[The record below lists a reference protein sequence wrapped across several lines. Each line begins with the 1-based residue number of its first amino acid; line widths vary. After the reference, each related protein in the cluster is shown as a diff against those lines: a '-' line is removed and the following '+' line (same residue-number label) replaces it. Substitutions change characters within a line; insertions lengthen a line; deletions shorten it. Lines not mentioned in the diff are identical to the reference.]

1 MRFSWGASVVVTSLL
16 AACASAELEGEPSSL
31 EDAGA
36 LPTQDAPRPADSG
49 RDAERDPDSGA
60 GPDAGPDA
68 ERDADSGALVDG
80 CPAEMARIGGFCV
93 DRYEATVVT
102 VEGGEE
108 RARSPYETLG
118 DASVRAKSAPDVVPQ
133 GYISQVEAAAACA
146 AADKRLCGAEE
157 LARACRG
164 DDAGALYPYGG
175 TTRMPGKCNEGK
187 GSFVPRLFGANP
199 ALWTYENFN
208 DPRLNQLDG
217 GLARTGAHP
226 ECRSPHGV
234 YDCVGNLHEWTSEP
248 VDARGHARFRGG
260 FYGDA
265 EINGK
270 GCLYVTSAHE
280 PTYHDYSTGF
290 RCCRD
295 AR

>member
-234 YDCVGNLHEWTSEP
+234 RLRGQP
-248 VDARGHARFRGG
+248 PRVDLRAGRRAGSRALSRRLLRRRRDQREGVPGRHLGASSRR
-260 FYGDA
+260 
-265 EINGK
+265 
-270 GCLYVTSAHE
+270 T
-280 PTYHDYSTGF
+280 TTTSTGF

>member
-1 MRFSWGASVVVTSLL
+1 MARVRRAFAVGVSLL
-16 AACASAELEGEPSSL
+16 AACAGATPSPKGVV
-31 EDAGA
+31 GA
-36 LPTQDAPRPADSG
+36 
-49 RDAERDPDSGA
+49 
-60 GPDAGPDA
+60 PDAGPDA
-68 ERDADSGALVDG
+68 PGEVDG
-80 CPAEMARIGGFCV
+80 CPAEMARIGTFCV

-102 VEGGEE
+102 VEGGKE
-108 RARSPYETLG
+108 RPRSPYQTVG
-118 DASVRAKSAPDVVPQ
+118 DASVRARSAPNVVPQ
-133 GYISQVEAAAACA
+133 AYISQVQAAAACA
-146 AADKRLCGAEE
+146 AADKRLCAAKE

-164 DDAGALYPYGG
+164 DDAGAWYPYGG
-175 TTRMPGKCNEGK
+175 VTHKARKCNEGK
-187 GSFVPRLFGANP
+187 GSFVQRFYGNDPMR
-199 ALWTYENFN
+199 WTYENFN
-208 DPRLNQLDG
+208 DPHLNQVDG

-226 ECRSPHGV
+226 ECRSPYGV

-248 VDARGHARFRGG
+248 ADAKGHARFRGG

-265 EINGK
+265 EQNGP